1 MLNDNTKLIKL
12 VGLNQ
17 YDIDNTK
24 ATIYVDISLQ
34 TTILFI
40 CILVIN

>member
-24 ATIYVDISLQ
+24 ATIYVDICEHKR
-34 TTILFI
+34 FP
-40 CILVIN
+40 CII

>member
-24 ATIYVDISLQ
+24 ATIYVDIS
-34 TTILFI
+34 TNDNTIHLYI
-40 CILVIN
+40 SH